1 MGVELTQWTLVKPGR
16 LGAPSRAADDSI
28 WLKAPSGEM
37 QRLPLVSLSPEVRS
51 FVAELASGSKVPREI
66 LGDILAAR
74 ESAAASAERIA
85 ERPWTLHHVDSADGL
100 YVYLNPP
107 PERGARPVAFS
118 LDRLS
123 PTQRLELDLAGPGD
137 AVAEEIISALRG
149 EPAPG
154 LPDDGPTGLAD
165 RTPRRS

>member
-37 QRLPLVSLSPEVRS
+37 QRLPLTSLPPEVRS

-74 ESAAASAERIA
+74 ESAASAERA
-85 ERPWTLHHVDSADGL
+85 AARPWTLHHVDTADGL
-100 YVYLNPP
+100 YVFLNPP
-107 PERGARPVAFS
+107 PERGARPLAFS

-123 PTQRLELDLAGPGD
+123 PTQRLELELTGPGD
-137 AVAEEIISALRG
+137 AVGDEIIAALRG
-149 EPAPG
+149 ETTRS
-154 LPDDGPTGLAD
+154 LPDAPSGLVD
-165 RTPRRS
+165 RTPRKQ